1 MLIPVPSD
9 ILVIKNL
16 IVMRIEQDIF
26 KFRFYHI
33 VIKGAEGLEAVVNDK
48 S

>member
-9 ILVIKNL
+9 VLVIKDL
-16 IVMRIEQDIF
+16 IVVRIEQDIF
-26 KFRFYHI
+26 IFRFYHI